1 MAAPAHKRAQL
12 AALLA
17 QGLCTVHL
25 DARQDGVRVPPALRG
40 MDALPL
46 TLSYRFPAVD
56 LLIDEQHVAATLTFG
71 GLPFRCVLPWSAIWA
86 CTARGGVGQAWFED
100 IPLEHLQRLFEASQA
115 AAEAR
120 RPRSAR
126 VVN

>member
-86 CTARGGVGQAWFED
+86 CTARGGVGQAWVED
-100 IPLEHLQRLFEASQA
+100 IPIEHLLRISEAAQA